1 MIAHRVESRGI
12 YHRGASADAHEGVTA
27 FLEKRPARFPDSVQR
42 DLPDI
47 FGDDLAVPSFR
58 P

>member
-1 MIAHRVESRGI
+1 MPTR
-12 YHRGASADAHEGVTA
+12 GVTA

-42 DLPDI
+42 DLPDS